1 MTYQASFQ
9 SKKTGGLRKTEV
21 ALSSF
26 PLNFFFLKNNC
37 SQMELTVCLRNVLL
51 EVNVSER
58 RMSRYGVLS
67 VLPL

>member
-9 SKKTGGLRKTEV
+9 SKKTGGLRKTEA

-26 PLNFFFLKNNC
+26 PLKFFYKNSC

-51 EVNVSER
+51 KVNISER
-58 RMSRYGVLS
+58 RKSRYGVLS